1 MKIGAQTA
9 RCSLSDSESHG
20 RESARDCWCT
30 LANRDVV
37 MCEPR
42 GIVMTMVVVL

>member
-30 LANRDVV
+30 LADRDVV
-37 MCEPR
+37 MCEES
-42 GIVMTMVVVL
+42 